1 MRHKVD
7 MKNRIPPKMTEEQVE
22 VDEQRVEAV
31 RVEERK
37 AIGKYLAPIYDST
50 STRLRHTIATL
61 QRGERP

>member
-1 MRHKVD
+1 

-50 STRLRHTIATL
+50 STRLRHTTATL